1 MHFSAL
7 AVLEDSLLLTGNNRE
22 YVLRPFNIAVPGEE
36 LLLKGC
42 LCTPAKRSGYYY
54 GVAYPKKRIVLHYT
68 AGQIRSDLSTLTR
81 NDYHVSVPF
90 VIGRNGTIYQL
101 FSSRYWSG
109 HLGKGIG
116 NTQNGNAED
125 KVTIGIELSNYGY
138 LVKQDDNFET
148 VYSRQRLS
156 NGKSGPADIYCSEEE
171 QTAYHELPVAFRG
184 QRYFASYTPGQYQ
197 SLIVLLRYLTAQYGI
212 ERNFLPEPQR
222 YNSTA
227 EVLNFSGI
235 VSHINYRPDG
245 KWDIGPAFDWQQVI
259 EGVQA
264 ERYPQPAA
272 ARMAVSR
279 NRREKILTSEE
290 AMESFLPA
298 PANPLTEDEEYE

>member
-22 YVLRPFNIAVPGEE
+22 YVLRPFNIPVPGEE
-36 LLLKGC
+36 LQLKGC

-54 GVAYPKKRIVLHYT
+54 GVVYPKKRIVLHYT

-138 LVKQDDNFET
+138 LVKRGDKLET
-148 VYSRQRLS
+148 VYSRQPMN
-156 NGKSGPADIYCSEEE
+156 NGRSGPADIYCSEEE
-171 QTAYHELPVAFRG
+171 QTAYHELPNAFRG
-184 QRYFASYTPGQYQ
+184 QHFYASYTPEQYQ
-197 SLIVLLRYLTAQYGI
+197 SLIILLRYLTAQYNI
-212 ERNFLPEPQR
+212 ERNFLPEPLR
-222 YNSTA
+222 YSPIN
-227 EVLNFSGI
+227 EVLDFNGI
-235 VSHINYRPDG
+235 VSHINYRPAG

-264 ERYPQPAA
+264 ERYPQPPA